1 LNDDTRRTP
10 PPRRDLAHMKRLAAG
25 LLALAALLYA
35 VATALQG
42 RHPAWRYLAAFAEA
56 AMIGAIADWFAVVA
70 LFRHPLGLPI
80 PHTAIIPANKARI
93 GRELADFICDHF
105 LDTPHLLQK
114 LREFDPARQLAGWL
128 ADPARTDR
136 LGRHAAAVARHGLA
150 AFDDERV
157 RHFVRGAMVEQLGR
171 LDAARL
177 AGQLLDLLTAQG
189 RHQALLDALLKQ
201 SARVLEHEEVH
212 ERVADAIA
220 AEVKFLRYVGL
231 DAVAGRVA
239 AKKLM
244 AGLARLVQELAEDP
258 QHELRQR
265 LDASMAGLVGRL
277 QQDDELRQRAQ
288 ALLHDVLQHPSV
300 GAYLQQLW
308 GQLMGWLQADLQR
321 DDSTLR
327 RHVGGLALALGQR
340 LQADAAM
347 QQWINDQL
355 MAAAPPVVA
364 RYREDIRRYIAS
376 RVEAWD
382 TAEMTRELER
392 SIGRDLQFVRINGTL
407 VGGLIGLAIFSVTE
421 WLRRF

>member
-1 LNDDTRRTP
+1 
-10 PPRRDLAHMKRLAAG
+10 
-25 LLALAALLYA
+25 
-35 VATALQG
+35 
-42 RHPAWRYLAAFAEA
+42 
-56 AMIGAIADWFAVVA
+56 
-70 LFRHPLGLPI
+70 
-80 PHTAIIPANKARI
+80 
-93 GRELADFICDHF
+93 
-105 LDTPHLLQK
+105 
-114 LREFDPARQLAGWL
+114 
-128 ADPARTDR
+128 
-136 LGRHAAAVARHGLA
+136 
-150 AFDDERV
+150 
-157 RHFVRGAMVEQLGR
+157 
-171 LDAARL
+171 
-177 AGQLLDLLTAQG
+177 
-189 RHQALLDALLKQ
+189 
-201 SARVLEHEEVH
+201 
-212 ERVADAIA
+212 
-220 AEVKFLRYVGL
+220 VGL

>member
-1 LNDDTRRTP
+1 LSNTTTP
-10 PPRRDLAHMKRLAAG
+10 LPARSGLAQMKRIAGG
-25 LLALAALLYA
+25 LLALAAMLYA
-35 VATALQG
+35 AATALQAQ
-42 RHPAWRYLAAFAEA
+42 HPGWRYVAAFAEA

-80 PHTAIIPANKARI
+80 PHTAIIPANKSRI

-105 LDTPHLLQK
+105 LDTPHLLGK

-128 ADPARTDR
+128 ADPARTAQ
-136 LGRHAAAVARHGLA
+136 LGRHAATVARYG
-150 AFDDERV
+150 V
-157 RHFVRGAMVEQLGR
+157 RRFVRGAVVEQLSR
-171 LDAARL
+171 LDVAQVG
-177 AGQLLDLLTAQG
+177 GQLLGLLTAQG
-189 RHQALLDALLKQ
+189 RHQALLDALLKH
-201 SARVLEHEEVH
+201 SARLLEHEEVH

-220 AEVKFLRYVGL
+220 EEVKFLRYVGL
-231 DAVAGRVA
+231 DAVAGRLA

-244 AGLARLVQELAEDP
+244 AGLARLAGELAEDP

-265 LDASMAGLVGRL
+265 LDRFMAETVQRL
-277 QQDDELRQRAQ
+277 QHDEVLRESAQ
-288 ALLHDVLQHPSV
+288 ALLHDVLQHPTV

-308 GQLMGWLQADLQR
+308 GQVLGWLQADLQR

-327 RHVGGLALALGQR
+327 RYVSDLALALGQR
-340 LQADAAM
+340 LQADTAM

-355 MAAAPPVVA
+355 MAAAPQAVA
-364 RYREDIRRYIAS
+364 RYREDIRRYIVS

-407 VGGLIGLAIFSVTE
+407 VGGLIGLAIFSLTE
-421 WLRRF
+421 WLRAM